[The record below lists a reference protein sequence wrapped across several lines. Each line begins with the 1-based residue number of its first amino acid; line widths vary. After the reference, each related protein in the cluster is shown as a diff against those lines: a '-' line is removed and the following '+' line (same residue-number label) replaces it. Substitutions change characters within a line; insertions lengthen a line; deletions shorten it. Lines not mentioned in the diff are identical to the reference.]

1 MSCDNKVETVNIAD
15 VAIDTLASLP
25 DYILAERDITD
36 DATGNIKRTPVRVP
50 SAALFPNANND
61 NVIGLAINNTAIT
74 VPENQVRAGYI
85 SNEPGALVMKYAD
98 ANHAAS
104 FLMLGLHTDNVMRV
118 QNAGF
123 VIIPEGHQ
131 YIPGAQYYVG
141 ENGEPVTDSTIS
153 GQKLFKPMS
162 STVLAINGQFYDPF
176 VSSDDPTIH

>member
-1 MSCDNKVETVNIAD
+1 MSCSNKVETVNIAD

-50 SAALFPNANND
+50 SASLFPNANND

-98 ANHAAS
+98 ASHDAS

-118 QNAGF
+118 QNTGF
-123 VIIPEGHQ
+123 IIIPEGHQ
-131 YIPGAQYYVG
+131 YIPDAQYYLG
-141 ENGEPVTDSTIS
+141 ENGEPVTDSTIT

-162 STVLAINGQFYDPF
+162 GTVLAINMGN
-176 VSSDDPTIH
+176 